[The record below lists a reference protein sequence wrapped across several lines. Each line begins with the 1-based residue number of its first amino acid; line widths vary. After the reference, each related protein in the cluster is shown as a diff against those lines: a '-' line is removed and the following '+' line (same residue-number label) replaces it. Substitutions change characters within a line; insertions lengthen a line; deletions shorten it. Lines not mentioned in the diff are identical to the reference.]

1 MAIVA
6 VGTLIAFLTV
16 VLVAGPTVVATWL
29 GLLLYNIAKG
39 LFYIC
44 DFLQLCYR
52 RLAGLETYW
61 IKDSASGSYDEASGD
76 ILLSLFTNDSVIEA
90 IIAMT
95 IFAVALLIIVTIVQ
109 IIRVEYTTEGSKNSK
124 GTILGKA
131 IKSFAMFILVPVVCF
146 IGVFVSNK
154 LLLALDAATSQAGST
169 TLSGSVFLA
178 AAADANVVRNGN
190 IEGDLNAEKV
200 GKSLWKTT
208 NDETA
213 KATLYED
220 GSSVILFKTVF
231 YSNKSTLEGRQQ
243 DIATKIDNVFVRR
256 YVALDKENNNVIT
269 VGDAISSKDYVSSL
283 INLDE
288 DTKLHYMSA
297 YAVQYFY
304 DLFKINYFILYAAT
318 AFVLMSLVKASVGLI
333 TRLYKALAL
342 FIISPGVTALT
353 PLDDGNAYKS
363 WRKAFISSVLGAYGY
378 VVALN
383 LLFLLMGVVKNV
395 HIFPDS
401 LGYYS
406 ANCMVQ
412 CLMTL
417 VGVNMLTDFS
427 KTFSGFIGGEDTLA
441 SGTSMSGNV
450 MKNVKT
456 LGKFAGGAATIG
468 AGAFGGIAAKV
479 DNWQA
484 GRKGGALEKKGE
496 SLRERYN
503 KETDKDKKAELKNKL
518 DKNEKK
524 LANWNENGQSRMLLR
539 AAAGSKRALRGQEVF
554 GDVVTGSPV
563 ASLLNNMTGGYV
575 EAFGGKSI
583 KGLDEKIEPKHSQLY
598 KNAKE
603 YENNNLVKT
612 AKSWINPAKIA
623 RKIPAVAG
631 GLVGTFLEDAFAP
644 FVDEKGNSIGG
655 KKQKVFTTLA
665 SGSKN
670 IGAKTT
676 KFLEGLNV
684 GSTEGKIVGSTTD
697 YEAKRKAYEGVKDSK
712 SYYNGVVKNY
722 DNFTSQLGAL
732 ISSDTS
738 TSIGKKE
745 FISKATNMET
755 MLNSGVVGLDGTTL
769 DSLRQLFEGASGN
782 KFNPNFDYDMFKD
795 ILKNAK
801 AGIENGE
808 GHAKIDKVKGALE
821 NFQGIGKG
829 EKNMKAID
837 DVANTLSDFDD
848 YVNKHKRPVV
858 TPDVGGGKGGQGGSY
873 AMDANKVEIKGNTEV
888 KGTTKIEKGEIKDT
902 SSLANTFSKAMKDA
916 SKKVDQKEK
925 DEKIESLLK
934 ATNKL
939 LGDIKKNTKK

>member
-61 IKDSASGSYDEASGD
+61 IKDSASGSYNEASGD
-76 ILLSLFTNDSVIEA
+76 ILLSLFTNNSVIEA

-190 IEGDLNAEKV
+190 IEGNLNAEKV

-213 KATLYED
+213 KATLYAD
-220 GSSVILFKTVF
+220 GSSVVMFKTVF

-269 VGDAISSKDYVSSL
+269 VGDAISSDSYVSAL

-484 GRKGGALEKKGE
+484 GRKGGVLEKKGD
-496 SLRERYN
+496 SLRAQLINDPNN
-503 KETDKDKKAELKNKL
+503 KSLNKKLA
-518 DKNEKK
+518 KNEKK
-524 LANWNENGQSRMLLR
+524 LANWNENGQSRMLSR
-539 AAAGSKRALRGQEVF
+539 AARGSKLALRGQEVF

-563 ASLLNNMTGGYV
+563 ASLLNTMTGGYV

-583 KGLDEKIEPKHSQLY
+583 KNLDEKIEPKHSQIY
-598 KNAKE
+598 KKAEE
-603 YENNNLVKT
+603 YEGGNLPQSVM
-612 AKSWINPAKIA
+612 SWINPVKIA
-623 RKIPAVAG
+623 KNIPK
-631 GLVGTFLEDAFAP
+631 L
-644 FVDEKGNSIGG
+644 GG
-655 KKQKVFTTLA
+655 KLY
-665 SGSKN
+665 SKLHGPG
-670 IGAKTT
+670 GAKVEEAGANVTN
-676 KFLEGLNV
+676 FLDGLNV
-684 GSTEGKIVGSTTD
+684 GSTAKKLEGTKKDPGKITSL
-697 YEAKRKAYEGVKDSK
+697 EAKRKAYEGVKDSE
-712 SYYNGVVKNY
+712 SYYNGVVENY

-745 FISKATNMET
+745 FISKATDMET
-755 MLNSGVVGLDGTTL
+755 MLNSGIVGLDGTTL

-782 KFNPNFDYDMFKD
+782 KFDSNFNYDMFKD
-795 ILKNAK
+795 TLKNAK

-808 GHAKIDKVKGALE
+808 GHAKIKEVKGALAD
-821 NFQGIGKG
+821 FQAIGDDK
-829 EKNMKAID
+829 KSMKSIDAID
-837 DVANTLSDFDD
+837 NIANTLTGFDD
-848 YVNKHKRPVV
+848 YVNKNKRPVV

-916 SKKVDQKEK
+916 SKKVEQKEK
-925 DEKIESLLK
+925 DEKIANLLT